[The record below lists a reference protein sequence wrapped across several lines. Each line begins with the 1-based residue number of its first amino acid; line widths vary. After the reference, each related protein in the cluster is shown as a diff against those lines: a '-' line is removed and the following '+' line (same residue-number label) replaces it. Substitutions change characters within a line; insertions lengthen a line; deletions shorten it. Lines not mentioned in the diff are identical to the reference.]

1 MIIKEFHLVCAL
13 IFFLPALSLISRRT
27 CFRPTRSDVNVLQSV
42 KRRPDRFTE
51 WEVRKK
57 GESNQQKDPNGNTV
71 SVSKA
76 VSYRNSVADSSKIAD
91 STGLINRRI
100 KPPPVPIVAANMTRN
115 PDCKTGL
122 VIERL
127 GGSLLVEVNS
137 TDGSLPYNVI
147 CYQRSTLTDSII
159 VVGDNVDL
167 LLVTPTAA
175 NVTLQNS
182 TVDNDMIDIKESFDD
197 ESKMVIPLT
206 GSVDE
211 ANLSD
216 IDDKVVIKPLEED
229 HTLEQPLSPAAA
241 ILPLQGV
248 VLGHHERLNLLQR
261 PSPFNSGTNAKNK
274 VIAANIDQ
282 IVLVVSSIP
291 VVPLSSVDRILV
303 AAHEYDMDAIILL
316 NKVDLEGSD
325 DLFNNLQRY
334 SAMGYPVLKVSV
346 KTKEGLQDLRD
357 TLKDKCSIFVGQ
369 SGIGKSSLVNT
380 LLPDKDY
387 KAKIGELVRGANLG
401 AHTTSSARLFH
412 LPEGGRIIDSPG
424 IRELGLWHLS
434 EASIRAGFREID
446 ALVDK
451 CKFRNCKH
459 TEETLGCAVQKGI
472 RDGIVHP
479 DRLDSYFTFLE

>member
-1 MIIKEFHLVCAL
+1 MRFNELHLICAL
-13 IFFLPALSLISRRT
+13 IFFLPTLSLVSRRT
-27 CFRPTRSDVNVLQSV
+27 CFRPKQSDDGALQSV
-42 KRRPDRFTE
+42 KRRPDRFAE

-57 GESNQQKDPNGNTV
+57 GESNQQKDPNGNTA

-76 VSYRNSVADSSKIAD
+76 VSYRNAVADSSKIAD
-91 STGLINRRI
+91 STSLINRRT
-100 KPPPVPIVAANMTRN
+100 KPPPASVAAVNVTRN
-115 PDCKTGL
+115 PECKTGL

-137 TDGSLPYNVI
+137 TDDSPRYNVI
-147 CYQRSTLTDSII
+147 CYQRSTLTDSVI
-159 VVGDNVDL
+159 VVGDTVDL
-167 LLVTPTAA
+167 LLVTPSAT

-182 TVDNDMIDIKESFDD
+182 NVNGDMMEIKDSFEDQS
-197 ESKMVIPLT
+197 EMIIPLT

-211 ANLSD
+211 PKSSGAD
-216 IDDKVVIKPLEED
+216 EKTIIEPLVED
-229 HTLEQPLSPAAA
+229 HTSEQLQSPAAF
-241 ILPLQGV
+241 LPLQGV

-282 IVLVVSSIP
+282 IILVVSAVPI
-291 VVPLSSVDRILV
+291 VPLSSIDRILV
-303 AAHEYDMDAIILL
+303 AAHEYDMEAIILL
-316 NKVDLEGSD
+316 NKMDLEGSEE
-325 DLFNNLQRY
+325 LFSNLQRY

-380 LLPDKDY
+380 LLPDEDY
-387 KAKIGELVRGANLG
+387 KAKIGALVRSANLG

-446 ALVDK
+446 SLTDK

-459 TEETLGCAVQKGI
+459 TEETLGCAVQRGI

-479 DRLDSYFTFLE
+479 DRLQSYFTFLE

>member
-1 MIIKEFHLVCAL
+1 MIFKELHLISAL
-13 IFFLPALSLISRRT
+13 IFFLPTLSLVSRRT
-27 CFRPTRSDVNVLQSV
+27 CFRPTQSDGGALQSV

-57 GESNQQKDPNGNTV
+57 GESSQQKDPNGNTAT
-71 SVSKA
+71 VSKA
-76 VSYRNSVADSSKIAD
+76 VSYRNAVADSSKIAD
-91 STGLINRRI
+91 STSLINRRI
-100 KPPPVPIVAANMTRN
+100 KPSPAPIAAANVTRN
-115 PDCKTGL
+115 PECKTGL

-127 GGSLLVEVNS
+127 GRSLLVEVNS
-137 TDGSLPYNVI
+137 TDDSPRYNVI
-147 CYQRSTLTDSII
+147 CYQRSTLTDSVI
-159 VVGDNVDL
+159 VVGDTVDL
-167 LLVTPTAA
+167 LLVTS
-175 NVTLQNS
+175 TLQNS
-182 TVDNDMIDIKESFDD
+182 TVNSDMIEIKESFEDQ
-197 ESKMVIPLT
+197 SKMIIPLT

-211 ANLSD
+211 AKSSCD
-216 IDDKVVIKPLEED
+216 EKPVIEPLVENQ
-229 HTLEQPLSPAAA
+229 TSEQPQSPAG

-274 VIAANIDQ
+274 IIAANIDQ
-282 IVLVVSSIP
+282 IILVVSAVPI
-291 VVPLSSVDRILV
+291 VPLSSIDRILV
-303 AAHEYDMDAIILL
+303 AAHEYDMEAIILL
-316 NKVDLEGSD
+316 NKMDLEGSE
-325 DLFNNLQRY
+325 DLFSNLQRY

-380 LLPDKDY
+380 LLPDEDY
-387 KAKIGELVRGANLG
+387 KAKIGALVRSANLG

-446 ALVDK
+446 ALTDK

-479 DRLDSYFTFLE
+479 DRLESYFTFLE